1 MQICSDFHKCMSASL
16 PIFDIIV
23 GVKLQNLLE
32 CDLRSRTSIFHAI
45 LHPPYYSFLERYA
58 IRTLSRY
65 QLSLTTFIKGT
76 TSTMGVEKKGTMMS
90 ELDYTKAQLAFFYII
105 VLLSL
110 DVLNPVKIFLH
121 VFPAVAPWHVAS
133 LAIICMVYIFIVN
146 MRELLY
152 FSAKVFFHSI
162 LSIFFNDI
170 QVVGREN
177 IPEFG
182 PVIFTSNHANQFMD
196 GTMIMCTC
204 QRNISYL
211 MAEKSWQRP
220 IVGHLAWAMGAV
232 PVKRAQDSANKGSG
246 TISVDVQGT
255 SSAIKPENIK
265 VVGRG
270 TKFTA
275 EVKVGD
281 KIRFPQNAQG
291 IKVVSIDSDD
301 SLSLAVEEGVL
312 DIISSQPFP
321 DYVAFDILPRIDQND
336 VYQNV
341 LEKLASGG
349 TIG

>member
-1 MQICSDFHKCMSASL
+1 
-16 PIFDIIV
+16 
-23 GVKLQNLLE
+23 
-32 CDLRSRTSIFHAI
+32 
-45 LHPPYYSFLERYA
+45 
-58 IRTLSRY
+58 
-65 QLSLTTFIKGT
+65 
-76 TSTMGVEKKGTMMS
+76 MGVEKKGTMMS

-182 PVIFTSNHANQFMD
+182 PVIFTSNHANQVMD

>member
-1 MQICSDFHKCMSASL
+1 
-16 PIFDIIV
+16 
-23 GVKLQNLLE
+23 
-32 CDLRSRTSIFHAI
+32 
-45 LHPPYYSFLERYA
+45 
-58 IRTLSRY
+58 
-65 QLSLTTFIKGT
+65 
-76 TSTMGVEKKGTMMS
+76 MGVEKKGTVMS

-133 LAIICMVYIFIVN
+133 LAIGCLVYIFIVN

-152 FSAKVFFHSI
+152 FSVKVFFHSI

-211 MAEKSWQRP
+211 MAEKSWKRP
-220 IVGHLAWAMGAV
+220 IIGHLAWAMGAV
-232 PVKRAQDSANKGSG
+232 PVKRAQDSAIKGSG
-246 TISVDVQGT
+246 SVSVDVQGI
-255 SSAIKPENIK
+255 SSETNSKIK
-265 VVGRG
+265 VVGKG

-275 EVKVGD
+275 EIKVGD
-281 KIRFPQNAQG
+281 KIRFPQSAQG
-291 IKVVSIDSDD
+291 IKVASVDGDD
-301 SLSLAVEEGVL
+301 TMSLTVEEGVL
-312 DIISSQPFP
+312 DIFSAQPFP
-321 DYVAFDILPRIDQND
+321 EYVNFDILPRVDQNE